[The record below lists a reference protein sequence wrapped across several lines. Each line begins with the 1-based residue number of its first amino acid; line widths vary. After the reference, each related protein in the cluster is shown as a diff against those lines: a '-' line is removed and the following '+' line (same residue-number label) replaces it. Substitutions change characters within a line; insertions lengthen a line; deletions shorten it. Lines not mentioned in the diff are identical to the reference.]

1 MVLRR
6 SGFQLPG
13 WDHVAWVQSVKDSS
27 WQIVRGSMKN
37 TLKSKHETLENQ
49 LEKNVHS
56 KKPKAQTQCHVK
68 TLHQSGLI
76 K

>member
-1 MVLRR
+1 
-6 SGFQLPG
+6 
-13 WDHVAWVQSVKDSS
+13 
-27 WQIVRGSMKN
+27 MKN